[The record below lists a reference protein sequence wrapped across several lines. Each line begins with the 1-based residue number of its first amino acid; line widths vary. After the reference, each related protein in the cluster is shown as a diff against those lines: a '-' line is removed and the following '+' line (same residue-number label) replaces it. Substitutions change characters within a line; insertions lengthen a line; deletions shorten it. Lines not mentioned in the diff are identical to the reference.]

1 MKSFK
6 LIVLLVGVG
15 VGLGLGTSTN
25 AGVSYV
31 NNYSNRSS
39 SLNDYVCDVDNVHY
53 YENNYAIVNYK
64 QRKNVYEKF
73 LLNALNCNAI
83 NTIIDLLFVFF
94 IMCSSFACS
103 VVFVSNYVYSSMVNQ
118 FVTNYNVNK
127 DMYEYDPYLFEY
139 LDEFNNMKSCVLSVD
154 FLNSLK
160 YKFLKHAT
168 PKGEII
174 MNYNHLCCSFDY
186 YCKKSNI
193 IEFSYLDVV
202 SRIYVVKNN
211 CKNIYIDK
219 CDNCDYGLVNDAE
232 EVLEE
237 DVDKEDVNK
246 EDVNKED
253 VDKEDVDKEDA
264 NKEDVDKEDVI
275 KKKESS
281 IFYNKSNKKVKS
293 HESTDY
299 FSNKYKYRG
308 TIEEFYSYC
317 ESNKYKIHYSDLLE
331 ASDGDC
337 SIIFSIDKKEEE
349 EEEKELMAETNENSA
364 SNKHNIGFKEFK
376 KFQRF

>member
-15 VGLGLGTSTN
+15 ASASASASAS
-25 AGVSYV
+25 AGASVSYV

-73 LLNALNCNAI
+73 ILNALNGSAI

-103 VVFVSNYVYSSMVNQ
+103 VVFVSNYVYSNMVNQ
-118 FVTNYNVNK
+118 FVTNYYANK
-127 DMYEYDPYLFEY
+127 AIYEYDPYLFEY
-139 LDEFNNMKSCVLSVD
+139 LDEFNNIKNCVLSVD

-174 MNYNHLCCSFDY
+174 MNYNHLSCSFDY

-237 DVDKEDVNK
+237 DVDKEDV
-246 EDVNKED
+246 
-253 VDKEDVDKEDA
+253 
-264 NKEDVDKEDVI
+264 I
-275 KKKESS
+275 KKKECS

-299 FSNKYKYRG
+299 VSNKYKYRG

-331 ASDGDC
+331 ASDADC
-337 SIIFSIDKKEEE
+337 SIIFSIDKEEEEKEEE
-349 EEEKELMAETNENSA
+349 EELMAETNKNSA

-376 KFQRF
+376 NFQRF

>member
-6 LIVLLVGVG
+6 LIVLLVGV
-15 VGLGLGTSTN
+15 GLGTSTN

-94 IMCSSFACS
+94 IMCSSFVCS

-237 DVDKEDVNK
+237 DVDKEDL
-246 EDVNKED
+246 DKED
-253 VDKEDVDKEDA
+253 VDKEDVD
-264 NKEDVDKEDVI
+264 KEDVDKEDVI

-299 FSNKYKYRG
+299 VSNKYKYRG

-349 EEEKELMAETNENSA
+349 EEEEELMAETNENSA

>member
-1 MKSFK
+1 MHSFK
-6 LIVLLVGVG
+6 LIVLLFGIG
-15 VGLGLGTSTN
+15 YSNNTSI
-25 AGVSYV
+25 GYSYI
-31 NNYSNRSS
+31 NNYSNLSN
-39 SLNDYVCDVDNVHY
+39 SLNNKKDFSVFVCDVDRIYY
-53 YENNYAIVNYK
+53 YENNYAMIKYK
-64 QRKNVYEKF
+64 QQKNVYENFILKI
-73 LLNALNCNAI
+73 LNVLTI
-83 NTIIDLLFVFF
+83 NNIVNLLFVFF
-94 IMCSSFACS
+94 ITCSSLLCS

-118 FVTNYNVNK
+118 FVTNYNANK

-160 YKFLKHAT
+160 YKFLKHNT

-174 MNYNHLCCSFDY
+174 MNYNQLCSSFDY

-219 CDNCDYGLVNDAE
+219 CENCDYGLVNDE
-232 EVLEE
+232 EVEEE
-237 DVDKEDVNK
+237 DVEKDVNTEKDADADADADVVDDEDV
-246 EDVNKED
+246 
-253 VDKEDVDKEDA
+253 
-264 NKEDVDKEDVI
+264 DVI

-281 IFYNKSNKKVKS
+281 IFYNKSNNKVKS
-293 HESTDY
+293 NESNDY
-299 FSNKYKYRG
+299 VSNKYKYKG

-317 ESNKYKIHYSDLLE
+317 ETNNYKIHYIDLLE
-331 ASDGDC
+331 NSDIN
-337 SIIFSIDKKEEE
+337 SSVTFSINKEEE
-349 EEEKELMAETNENSA
+349 HLMAKTMEYSASA
-364 SNKHNIGFKEFK
+364 SNKNNIGFKEFK